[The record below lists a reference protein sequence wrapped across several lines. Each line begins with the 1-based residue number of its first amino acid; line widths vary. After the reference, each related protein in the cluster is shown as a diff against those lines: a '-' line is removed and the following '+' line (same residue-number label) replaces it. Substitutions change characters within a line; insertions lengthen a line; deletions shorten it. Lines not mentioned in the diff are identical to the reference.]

1 MFHGT
6 TIDELLQIV
15 ERAEDHAQTFEMKQ
29 ELNSDVMYPVFLAE
43 VANTNQGWLGV
54 A

>member
-15 ERAEDHAQTFEMKQ
+15 ERAEDHAHSLEMQ
-29 ELNSDVMYPVFLAE
+29 SESSEQLMYPGFMAE
-43 VANTNQGWLGV
+43 VAKTNQDWLGV